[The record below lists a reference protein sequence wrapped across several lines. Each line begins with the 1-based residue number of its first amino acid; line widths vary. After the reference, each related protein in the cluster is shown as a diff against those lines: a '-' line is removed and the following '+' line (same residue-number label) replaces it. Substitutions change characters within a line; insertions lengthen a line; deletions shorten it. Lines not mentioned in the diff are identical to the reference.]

1 MKITATAIPEVLLV
15 EPTVFGDERGFFYES
30 YNAREWQELTGLN
43 TRFVQDNHSRSS
55 KGVLRGI
62 HYQIQQ
68 SQGKLVRVVVGEV
81 FDVAVDLRK
90 GSATFGQWVGEYLSA
105 ENKRSLWVPEGFGHG
120 FLVLSDVAEFLYRT
134 TEFYAPQYER
144 CIAWDDP
151 EIGVEWPIEGEPR
164 LSDKDA
170 KGSSFT
176 EADVFGFDWCVER
189 PLNS

>member
-1 MKITATAIPEVLLV
+1 MKVTATAIPEVLLV
-15 EPTVFGDERGFFYES
+15 EPAVFGDDRGFFYES
-30 YNAREWQELTGLN
+30 YNAREWQELTGLD

-90 GSATFGQWVGEYLSA
+90 GSATFGQWVGEHLSA

-134 TEFYAPQYER
+134 TDFYAPQYER
-144 CIAWDDP
+144 CIAWNDP
-151 EIGVEWPIEGEPR
+151 EIDVQWPIEGAPI

-170 KGSSFT
+170 KGSSFA
-176 EADVFGFDWCVER
+176 EADVFG
-189 PLNS
+189 